1 MMKIV
6 APAGNM
12 ERFHAA
18 VKGGAHEIYMGLKG
32 FGARRNAENFSLT
45 EYIEALNYA
54 HERGVR
60 IFLTLN
66 TVMRDA
72 EIEALYENVKKLY
85 ENGLDAIIV
94 QDLGL
99 FSFLKSNFPGI
110 DLHGSTQMTVANHV
124 EANYLKEIGFSRVV
138 LARELSFE
146 EIEEVRR
153 KTDIELEIFVSG
165 ALCISYSGNCY
176 LSSFIGGRS
185 GNRGLCAQPCRKIYK
200 DGQEQVA
207 YNLSPKDQMMGQNEV
222 EALGRIGIESIKI
235 EGRMKSPEYVYET
248 VNYYKT
254 LIGGEFAEAKS
265 KELFNR
271 GYSKGYFYG
280 ADKKIMNDKYSS
292 DFGRYL
298 GEIKNGYLVLAE
310 DVVLGDGL
318 SYISKDYYKLGGEYL
333 SRIVVDGLREKR
345 KSARAGEKIKL
356 SKEKV
361 PKGSKYVY
369 RSYSKEAM
377 DSADN
382 SLKVSKRQMDI
393 EGRFEA
399 TVGTQGKLTV
409 WAVNNRGERIES
421 VALTEKPLEE
431 ASKRVLSPEE
441 IQNKLGETGDT
452 TFRFKEIVVDTDG
465 KTFLPVSILKSLRRE
480 ALTDL
485 REKLLASYL
494 RTAVGGVKKIE
505 LDFEDKG
512 RVAVSAVAST
522 QEQREVIRAL
532 GIDNV
537 YLRQMH
543 VAREKRL
550 KDIDTEEKLA
560 TTLYHALARRGE
572 GREGTILNWNLNITN
587 TYALKE
593 ISQLEG
599 LDMVVLSPEI
609 NYDTM
614 RNMGEVEGL
623 KKAAVVYGK
632 LLGMYIEL
640 PLAGRGEV
648 QTIQNEQGDTFVIS
662 GNERGNTEVTLNKPM
677 NLIPK
682 LDDLEDAGLDE
693 VILEFTDE
701 SPEEIKSVIES
712 LKDRSGVYNPYNFER
727 GAY

>member
-66 TVMRDA
+66 TVMRDM

-99 FSFLKSNFPGI
+99 FSFLRSNFPGI

-146 EIEEVRR
+146 EIEKVRK

-200 DGQEQVA
+200 DGKEQVA

-222 EALGRIGIESIKI
+222 EALARIGIESIKI

-280 ADKKIMNDKYSS
+280 VDKKIMNDKYSS

-333 SRIVVDGLREKR
+333 SKIVVDGLREKR
-345 KSARAGEKIKL
+345 RSARAGEKIKL

-382 SLKVSKRQMDI
+382 SIKLAKRQMDI

-399 TVGTQGKLTV
+399 TVGTQGKITV
-409 WAVNNRGERIES
+409 WAINNRGERVEV
-421 VALTEKPLEE
+421 VAFTEKPLEE
-431 ASKRVLSPEE
+431 ASKRVLSVEE

-452 TFRFKEIVVDTDG
+452 TFRFKDIEVETDG
-465 KTFLPVSILKSLRRE
+465 KTFLPVSILKNLRRE
-480 ALTDL
+480 ALASLT
-485 REKLLASYL
+485 EKLLASYL
-494 RTAVGGVKKIE
+494 RKVSGTVKKME
-505 LDFEDKG
+505 LDFLDKG
-512 RVAVSAVAST
+512 KLEISAVAAN
-522 QEQREVIRAL
+522 EKQREVIRSM
-532 GIDNV
+532 GIDKV

-543 VAREKRL
+543 VARETRL
-550 KDIDTEEKLA
+550 GEIDTTEQLA
-560 TTLYHALARRGE
+560 TTLYHALARGKKE
-572 GREGTILNWNLNITN
+572 EGTVLNWNLNITN
-587 TYALKE
+587 TYALREVSK
-593 ISQLEG
+593 IEG
-599 LDMVVLSPEI
+599 VDTVVLSPEI

-614 RNMGEVEGL
+614 RNMGEVQGL
-623 KKAAVVYGK
+623 RKAAVIYGK
-632 LLGMYIEL
+632 LLGMYIEV
-640 PLAGRGEV
+640 PLAGKGRTE
-648 QTIQNEQGDTFVIS
+648 TIQNEQGDTFVIR
-662 GNERGNTEVTLNKPM
+662 GNDMGNTEVTLDKPM
-677 NLIPK
+677 NLIPRM
-682 LDDLEDAGLDE
+682 DDLEDAGLDE

-701 SPEEIKSVIES
+701 SPEEIRSVIES
-712 LKDRSGVYNPYNFER
+712 LKDRSGVYNPYNYER

>member
-45 EYIEALNYA
+45 EYIEALKYA

-66 TVMRDA
+66 TVMRDV

-99 FSFLKSNFPGI
+99 FSFLRSNFPGI

-146 EIEEVRR
+146 EIEKVRK

-200 DGQEQVA
+200 DGKDQVA

-222 EALGRIGIESIKI
+222 EALARIGIESIKI

-248 VNYYKT
+248 VNYYRT

-280 ADKKIMNDKYSS
+280 VDKKIMNDRYSS

-333 SRIVVDGLREKR
+333 SKIVVDGLREKR

-382 SLKVSKRQMDI
+382 SIKLAKRQMDI

-399 TVGTQGKLTV
+399 TVGTQGKITV
-409 WAVNNRGERIES
+409 WAINNRGERVEA

-431 ASKRVLSPEE
+431 ASKRVLSVEE

-452 TFRFKEIVVDTDG
+452 TFRFKSIEVETDG

-480 ALTDL
+480 ALAALT
-485 REKLLASYL
+485 EKLLASYL
-494 RTAVGGVKKIE
+494 RKVSGTVKKME
-505 LDFEDKG
+505 LDFLDKG
-512 RVAVSAVAST
+512 KVEISAVAAN
-522 QEQREVIRAL
+522 EKQREVIRSM
-532 GIDNV
+532 GIDKV

-543 VAREKRL
+543 VAREARL
-550 KDIDTEEKLA
+550 GEVDTTEELA
-560 TTLYHALARRGE
+560 TTLYHALARGKRERG
-572 GREGTILNWNLNITN
+572 TVLNWNLNITN
-587 TYALKE
+587 TYALREVSK
-593 ISQLEG
+593 IEG
-599 LDMVVLSPEI
+599 VDTVVLSPEI

-614 RNMGEVEGL
+614 RNMGEVQGL
-623 KKAAVVYGK
+623 RKAAVIYGK
-632 LLGMYIEL
+632 LLGMYIEV
-640 PLAGRGEV
+640 PLAGRGRAES
-648 QTIQNEQGDTFVIS
+648 IQNEQGDTFVIR
-662 GNERGNTEVTLNKPM
+662 GNEMGNTEVTLDKPM
-677 NLIPK
+677 NLIPR

-701 SPEEIKSVIES
+701 SPEEIRSVIES
-712 LKDRSGVYNPYNFER
+712 LKDKSGVYNPYNYER